1 MDSQARGAF
10 IGLTT
15 DAGTPELVRAVLEGV
30 AFEGRASIE
39 PLLRFAGLPPLTD
52 AMVVGG
58 TARNELLLR
67 IKASVMNMRMHVLEI
82 EEAGALGAAMLGG
95 IAAGV
100 YHSVDDA
107 VQTVQRADHVI
118 EPDPEAAVVYDTIF
132 TQVYQHMYDAL
143 RPFNHRLYEL
153 FTGAELG
160 N

>member
-1 MDSQARGAF
+1 
-10 IGLTT
+10 
-15 DAGTPELVRAVLEGV
+15 
-30 AFEGRASIE
+30 
-39 PLLRFAGLPPLTD
+39 
-52 AMVVGG
+52 
-58 TARNELLLR
+58 
-67 IKASVMNMRMHVLEI
+67 MNMRMHVLEI

>member
-15 DAGTPELVRAVLEGV
+15 DAGSAELTRAVLEGV

-39 PLLRFAGLPPLTD
+39 PLLRYAGLPRLTD
-52 AMVVGG
+52 AIVVGG

-67 IKASVMNMRMHVLEI
+67 IKASVLNMRMHVLET
-82 EEAGALGAAMLGG
+82 EEACALGAAMLGG

-100 YHSVDDA
+100 YASVDDA
-107 VQTVQRADHVI
+107 VRTVQRADHVI
-118 EPDPEAAVVYDTIF
+118 EPDPEAAGIYNTIF
-132 TQVYQHMYDAL
+132 TEVYQYMYDAL
-143 RPFNHRLYEL
+143 RPFNHRLYDL

-160 N
+160 S